1 MTLRDLPFMV
11 LFLSLLSYTGNTSAQ
26 SKKAPARKPAPTVAS
41 IPVDY
46 SQSLI
51 FIKAKINGGRTNYL
65 FLVNTGANTTVIDK
79 RTAGLLKLPVIR
91 ETDSVEGTAGLEY
104 VALCTVKTITAGNA
118 TVKNME
124 VTRRDLSKF
133 VTLNGKKIDGILG
146 TDFLKNFA
154 VSLDFTTKRM
164 VFSPKKT
171 SVAKAKTMPF
181 KMVDGI
187 PRFTARINDTFA
199 TFLTYNSG
207 VSMAPS
213 RDAYINVSYEQWQQ
227 LRKVNP
233 YIAHS
238 NFVSGVGVGGDVY
251 MQVVK
256 VHDLQV
262 CDLKVKAPYMVIQSK
277 EGYFKRDDAVGFFG
291 NNLLEKQRKVTVDFL
306 NECIVLEGA
315 KAPAT
320 KPVKKSIIKKPAT
333 RKKESYVA
341 F

>member
-1 MTLRDLPFMV
+1 MTLV

-26 SKKAPARKPAPTVAS
+26 SKKAPAKKPAPAVAS
-41 IPVDY
+41 IPFDY

-51 FIKAKINGGRTNYL
+51 FIKAKVNGGRTYYL

-79 RTAGLLKLPVIR
+79 RTAELLKLPVIR
-91 ETDSVEGTAGLEY
+91 EQDSVEGTAGLEY
-104 VALCTVKTITAGNA
+104 VTLCSVKAITAGNA

-154 VSLDFTTKRM
+154 VSFDFTTKRM
-164 VFSPKKT
+164 AFSPKKA
-171 SVAKAKTMPF
+171 SIAKANIMPF

-187 PRFTARINDTFA
+187 PRFTARLNDTFQ

-213 RDAYINVSYEQWQQ
+213 RDAYINVSYEQWEQ
-227 LRKVNP
+227 LRKLNP

-256 VHDLQV
+256 IHNLQV
-262 CDLKVKAPYMVIQSK
+262 CDLKVKSPYMVIQSK

-291 NNLLEKQRKVTVDFL
+291 NNLLEKQRRVTVDFL
-306 NECIVLEGA
+306 NECIVLQGA
-315 KAPAT
+315 KKPIAKPA
-320 KPVKKSIIKKPAT
+320 KKGIIKKTAVK
-333 RKKESYVA
+333 KKEEYAS